1 MKMLLMAA
9 ALLCASPFA
18 AVSDALARGENPLAR
33 GEDPLARGE
42 DPLARGEDP
51 LARGE
56 DPPTRGKSAGEFPEE
71 WFWRQGAVGN
81 AHRAM
86 VGKPPPPITATRW
99 TGDPAAIEAII
110 GKDGKG
116 DLWSNLHGRVVVVDF
131 WATWCGPCMAAIPEN
146 VTLMRDHAADGLV
159 ILGIHDAARGAENI
173 PATVDANK
181 INYPLAVDDGGK
193 SAKAWSVG
201 FWPTYAVV
209 DRRGTVRAVGLQPK
223 HVAAVVQ
230 KLLAEDHAASGE
242 GASAASPGGKAPPGG
257 PTDAQS
263 KSGGK
268 IVVKPS
274 AAKSARK
281 ERLPRELLEGD
292 GRRRGA
298 VARFDQ
304 CPVAPSL
311 GAISQWTPAGEAVG
325 KATSLDE
332 LKGKIVVLDF
342 WATWCGPCI
351 ASIPK
356 NNALAKKYADK
367 GVVLI
372 GVCHPEGGDKM
383 LETVRSKG
391 IEYTVCLDTRGE
403 ASASYVVD
411 SYPDYYIIDRD
422 GHLRGADIGNGSV
435 EAAIESLLAEEAAK
449 NGATTGGKS
458 TK

>member
-1 MKMLLMAA
+1 MKTLLMVA

-18 AVSDALARGENPLAR
+18 GVSVAGARVADPPARGK
-33 GEDPLARGE
+33 
-42 DPLARGEDP
+42 
-51 LARGE
+51 
-56 DPPTRGKSAGEFPEE
+56 TAGEFPEE

-86 VGKPPPPITATRW
+86 VGKPPPPIKATRW
-99 TGDPAAIEAII
+99 SGDEDAIKAII
-110 GKDGKG
+110 GEDGKG
-116 DLWSNLHGRVVVVDF
+116 DLWANLRGRVVVVDF

-146 VTLMRDHAADGLV
+146 VALMRERAADGLV
-159 ILGIHDAARGAENI
+159 ILGIHDAARGSENMT
-173 PATVDANK
+173 AAANDGK

-193 SAKAWSVG
+193 SAKAWNVG

-209 DRRGTVRAVGLQPK
+209 DRGGVVRAVGVQPK
-223 HVAAVVQ
+223 HVRAVVE
-230 KLLAEDHAASGE
+230 KLLAEGDAGDG
-242 GASAASPGGKAPPGG
+242 GAKGAGTTAPAGARP
-257 PTDAQS
+257 DAGAKKGDGTMS
-263 KSGGK
+263 
-268 IVVKPS
+268 VKPS
-274 AAKSARK
+274 GAKSARK
-281 ERLPRELLEGD
+281 ERLPREMLEGD

-304 CPVAPSL
+304 CPPAPSL
-311 GAISQWTPAGEAVG
+311 GAVTQWTPSGEAVG

-356 NNALAKKYADK
+356 NNAIARKFADK
-367 GVVLI
+367 GVVLV

-383 LETVRSKG
+383 LEVVRSKG
-391 IEYTVCLDTRGE
+391 IEYTVCLDSRGE
-403 ASASYVVD
+403 ANANYVVD

-435 EAAIESLLAEEAAK
+435 EAAIEALLTEEAAK
-449 NGATTGGKS
+449 VGGKPEE
-458 TK
+458 TPAAKPRTAGGK

>member
-1 MKMLLMAA
+1 MKMLLMVA

-18 AVSDALARGENPLAR
+18 AVSAANARGEELPAR
-33 GEDPLARGE
+33 GN
-42 DPLARGEDP
+42 
-51 LARGE
+51 
-56 DPPTRGKSAGEFPEE
+56 SAGEFPEE

-99 TGDPAAIEAII
+99 TGDPAAIEAIV

-146 VTLMRDHAADGLV
+146 VKLMRDHAADGLV

-173 PATVDANK
+173 SAAVDANK
-181 INYPLAVDDGGK
+181 INYPLAVDDGGE

-242 GASAASPGGKAPPGG
+242 GASAAPPGSKASPGSKAPPGG

-311 GAISQWTPAGEAVG
+311 GTISQWTPAGEAVG

-403 ASASYVVD
+403 ASANYVVD

-422 GHLRGADIGNGSV
+422 GHLRGADIGTGSV

-449 NGATTGGKS
+449 GGATTGGKS

>member
-1 MKMLLMAA
+1 MKTLLTVA

-18 AVSDALARGENPLAR
+18 TLSETHARS
-33 GEDPLARGE
+33 
-42 DPLARGEDP
+42 
-51 LARGE
+51 E
-56 DPPTRGKSAGEFPEE
+56 DPPARSNQAGEFPDE
-71 WFWRQGAVGN
+71 WFWRQGSVAN

-99 TGDPAAIEAII
+99 MGDPAAIEAIV

-116 DLWSNLHGRVVVVDF
+116 DPLANLRGRVVVVDF

-146 VTLMRDHAADGLV
+146 VKLMRDHAADGLV
-159 ILGIHDAARGAENI
+159 ILGIHDAARGAENMQ
-173 PATVDANK
+173 AAVNAHK

-193 SAKAWSVG
+193 SAKAWNVG
-201 FWPTYAVV
+201 FWPTYAVI
-209 DRRGTVRAVGLQPK
+209 DRRGIVRAVGLQPK
-223 HVAAVVQ
+223 HVEAVVQ
-230 KLLAEDHAASGE
+230 KLLAEGGNETGTTATTTTTPAGTTAAP
-242 GASAASPGGKAPPGG
+242 ASAPSDSSS
-257 PTDAQS
+257 T
-263 KSGGK
+263 SGGK

-274 AAKSARK
+274 GATGARK

-292 GRRRGA
+292 GRRRGQ

-311 GAISQWTPAGEAVG
+311 GAISQWKPAGEAVG
-325 KATSLDE
+325 KATSLEE

-367 GVVLI
+367 GVVLV
-372 GVCHPEGGDKM
+372 GVCHPEGGEKM
-383 LETVRSKG
+383 LDIVRSKG

-403 ASASYVVD
+403 ANASYVVD

-435 EAAIESLLAEEAAK
+435 EAAIESLLAEEGAKAGAKGAAK
-449 NGATTGGKS
+449 SGTATGGKS

>member
-1 MKMLLMAA
+1 MKMLLMVA

-18 AVSDALARGENPLAR
+18 AVSAANARGEELPAR
-33 GEDPLARGE
+33 GN
-42 DPLARGEDP
+42 
-51 LARGE
+51 
-56 DPPTRGKSAGEFPEE
+56 SAGEFPEE

-99 TGDPAAIEAII
+99 TGDPAAIEAIV

-146 VTLMRDHAADGLV
+146 VKLMRDHAADGLV

-173 PATVDANK
+173 SAAVDANK

-242 GASAASPGGKAPPGG
+242 GASAAPPGSKASPGSKAPPGG

-311 GAISQWTPAGEAVG
+311 GTISQWTPAGEAVG

-403 ASASYVVD
+403 ASANYVVD

-449 NGATTGGKS
+449 GGATTGGKS